1 MSSDELLDHIIR
13 LQKLGLQ
20 PHIAD
25 VVEQAERALAEGREL
40 EAEALVEKAS
50 ALHLSTAS

>member
-1 MSSDELLDHIIR
+1 MSGAEVLDHIIR

-20 PHIAD
+20 PHIAE

-50 ALHLSTAS
+50 ALHLTGAS

>member
-1 MSSDELLDHIIR
+1 MSSAEVLDQIVR

-20 PHIAD
+20 PHIAE
-25 VVEQAERALAEGREL
+25 VVEQAEQALAAGREL